1 MTVIDVEERTGV
13 WFDMDG
19 GGRVQI
25 RTLTAD
31 DMKSI
36 RRQTVKKRTEF
47 KKVDGTP
54 GRFEYEE
61 VNDELQNELFWD
73 RVIVDWSGL
82 YDGKGSEIPCTKENK
97 LLLMMRSIKFAKFVG
112 ECLKELSDSEAE
124 LEELASKN

>member
-36 RRQTVKKRTEF
+36 RKQTVKKRTEF

-73 RVIVDWSGL
+73 RVITDWSGL

-112 ECLKELSDSEAE
+112 N
-124 LEELASKN
+124 ASRN